1 MEYLPFFH
9 LFVFVLLTLI
19 CCLSFFY
26 FYHIQNFNRH
36 SKKLIFF
43 TFFFMESFFAI
54 LSYLF
59 FSPIILITGYLI
71 IFLLPLFLFYQLKK
85 KENWIRTL
93 FHFLVCQI
101 VCYFTSYIIIQMAF
115 NDNVTFNEKD
125 VITLLIIF
133 ERLSSITFFFF
144 LLIWKKQHSYFPSNS
159 VFFTLIAPVSHTA
172 ICFLILYYWQKNT
185 VLLSSIIPFNICLC
199 CIIPTVVEL
208 FFFHIILTS
217 TSKQE
222 LLLQINLSKR
232 QTERNRSYY
241 QSIQE
246 YIIEIQDLEND
257 FNHKIQQIYQMA
269 SQKNSDSNT
278 QAFELIHELEQK
290 IEHSKPSFF
299 CDIPIINTIFGDYA
313 QKIKERGAS
322 FEVSLQNID
331 NSSIKVD
338 DLSVI
343 FSFLLS
349 DALSD
354 LNSQIE
360 NPYISISTYKRANF
374 FIIEETH
381 SMDIQ
386 KRAYIKD
393 YHQILVKKIIEKYD
407 GDFQINYS
415 ESITTTIVFPF
426 FQND

>member
-1 MEYLPFFH
+1 
-9 LFVFVLLTLI
+9 
-19 CCLSFFY
+19 
-26 FYHIQNFNRH
+26 
-36 SKKLIFF
+36 
-43 TFFFMESFFAI
+43 
-54 LSYLF
+54 
-59 FSPIILITGYLI
+59 
-71 IFLLPLFLFYQLKK
+71 
-85 KENWIRTL
+85 
-93 FHFLVCQI
+93 
-101 VCYFTSYIIIQMAF
+101 MAF

-172 ICFLILYYWQKNT
+172 ICLLILYYWQKNT
-185 VLLSSIIPFNICLC
+185 ALFSNIILFNICLC

-208 FFFHIILTS
+208 FFFHSILTS

-322 FEVSLQNID
+322 FEVSLQDID

>member
-1 MEYLPFFH
+1 M
-9 LFVFVLLTLI
+9 
-19 CCLSFFY
+19 
-26 FYHIQNFNRH
+26 
-36 SKKLIFF
+36 
-43 TFFFMESFFAI
+43 
-54 LSYLF
+54 
-59 FSPIILITGYLI
+59 
-71 IFLLPLFLFYQLKK
+71 
-85 KENWIRTL
+85 
-93 FHFLVCQI
+93 
-101 VCYFTSYIIIQMAF
+101 
-115 NDNVTFNEKD
+115 
-125 VITLLIIF
+125 
-133 ERLSSITFFFF
+133 
-144 LLIWKKQHSYFPSNS
+144 
-159 VFFTLIAPVSHTA
+159 
-172 ICFLILYYWQKNT
+172 
-185 VLLSSIIPFNICLC
+185 
-199 CIIPTVVEL
+199 
-208 FFFHIILTS
+208 FFFHSILTS